1 MVEAQVMDLAVGV
14 TFLVAAAAPV
24 GAVRQRVVV
33 AAVGVSWLLESV
45 VTGVLS
51 VHHGLLLLTLVTFP
65 TGKVRGRLGWLAVAL
80 AVSAAVG
87 LTSQLGIA
95 MLYAVAAVVML
106 IRPATHWYPVVS
118 AAAVAAVLGTAW
130 TWSRQDGPFDPA
142 LALLSYEVV
151 LLVIAISYPVAAWTV
166 ERARRRLADEA
177 LAGTPAAGLS
187 GFASILADTLDDRA
201 LRVHRRVGKG
211 YATSDGQAIEPQPG
225 WLVVD
230 GDDGPLAVVEHRSPA
245 LADAVTA
252 QAVASAVR
260 LAVTNARLHDEQ
272 LVRLAELEAARA
284 RVVAA
289 TDAQRIEMAED
300 LRDNVLRL
308 LTEAR
313 NELEPT
319 RISSLRLVDGSI
331 ATAITEIQDLVA
343 GVPPARLGNGLLR
356 SALVSLAQDT
366 PADVT
371 VSCAEDA
378 AAGTAVE
385 SALYYVCSEA
395 LANAIK
401 HADATRISI
410 ELSGSSG
417 ELRLVVADNGRGG
430 AAASGSGLTGL
441 ADRLAAYSG
450 RLQVVSPPG
459 AGTTV
464 TATVPVS

>member
-1 MVEAQVMDLAVGV
+1 
-14 TFLVAAAAPV
+14 
-24 GAVRQRVVV
+24 
-33 AAVGVSWLLESV
+33 
-45 VTGVLS
+45 
-51 VHHGLLLLTLVTFP
+51 
-65 TGKVRGRLGWLAVAL
+65 
-80 AVSAAVG
+80 
-87 LTSQLGIA
+87 
-95 MLYAVAAVVML
+95 
-106 IRPATHWYPVVS
+106 
-118 AAAVAAVLGTAW
+118 
-130 TWSRQDGPFDPA
+130 
-142 LALLSYEVV
+142 
-151 LLVIAISYPVAAWTV
+151 
-166 ERARRRLADEA
+166 
-177 LAGTPAAGLS
+177 
-187 GFASILADTLDDRA
+187 
-201 LRVHRRVGKG
+201 
-211 YATSDGQAIEPQPG
+211 
-225 WLVVD
+225 
-230 GDDGPLAVVEHRSPA
+230 
-245 LADAVTA
+245 VTA

-441 ADRLAAYSG
+441 ADRLAAYRG

-464 TATVPVS
+464 TATVPVN